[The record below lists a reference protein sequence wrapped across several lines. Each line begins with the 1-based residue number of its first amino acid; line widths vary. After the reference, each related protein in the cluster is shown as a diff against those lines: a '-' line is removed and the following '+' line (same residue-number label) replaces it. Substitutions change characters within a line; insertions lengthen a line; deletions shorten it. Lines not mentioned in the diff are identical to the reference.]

1 MMDLKTV
8 KHKLMKKSRESK
20 YSLFLKFIQENLDK
34 RTADAITILDVGVNT
49 IEHSPVDNYLE
60 KHYPYLDKITALS
73 VTPPEDFTS
82 NYPDVKF
89 VQYDGNIFPF
99 CDKEFDFVHSNAVI
113 EHVGD
118 FNRQKLFLQE
128 LIRVS
133 KKGVFFTTPN
143 KYFPVEMHTNIFFL
157 HYLPKKWF
165 DKILYLFKK
174 SWATG
179 DYMNLLSIYDISRM
193 HKSIETG
200 LSERIKV
207 SIKKERLL
215 GFTYQLI
222 SMIKR

>member
-8 KHKLMKKSRESK
+8 KYKLMKKSRESK

-73 VTPPEDFTS
+73 ITPEDDFAS
-82 NYPDVKF
+82 NYPGVKF
-89 VQYDGNIFPF
+89 VQYDGDVFPF
-99 CDKEFDFVHSNAVI
+99 KDKEFDFVHSNAVI

-118 FNRQKLFLQE
+118 FCHQKMFLQE

-143 KYFPVEMHTNIFFL
+143 KYFPIEMHTNILFF
-157 HYLPKKWF
+157 HYLPKTWF
-165 DKILYLFKK
+165 DKLLHIFGK

-179 DYMNLLSIYDISRM
+179 DYMNLLSESDLIRM
-193 HKSIETG
+193 KTAIDANEVEEKQF
-200 LSERIKV
+200 LL
-207 SIKKERLL
+207 KKEYLL
-215 GFTYQLI
+215 GFAYQLI
-222 SMIKR
+222 VMIKR